1 MTRPNILIPTAG
13 PRTVFDEFKAPITVT
28 NKKVTLR
35 GGPYY
40 GSGVTFD
47 NVFGSFRGAAITIS
61 PQGSILKIELVPV
74 EKQGS
79 IYR

>member
-1 MTRPNILIPTAG
+1 
-13 PRTVFDEFKAPITVT
+13 
-28 NKKVTLR
+28 
-35 GGPYY
+35 
-40 GSGVTFD
+40 VTFD